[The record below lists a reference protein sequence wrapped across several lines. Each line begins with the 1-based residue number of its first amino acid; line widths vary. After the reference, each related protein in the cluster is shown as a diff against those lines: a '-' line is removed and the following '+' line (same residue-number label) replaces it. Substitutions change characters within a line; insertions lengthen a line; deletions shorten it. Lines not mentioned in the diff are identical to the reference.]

1 METHQH
7 YRKKGN
13 NLEAALRQQRWPEQS
28 QSLLMGLFLT
38 LYIPVSIEITIHD
51 YSRAHMELLPCPSH
65 TNYQL
70 QPIHLHSHGG
80 SSTWRNLFLV
90 FPPYKGVN

>member
-70 QPIHLHSHGG
+70 QPIHLRSHGG